1 MKAEELVGEPFKGL
15 FDVAKYLGK
24 SVGSRC
30 DYAIE
35 KIILG
40 KNRDAVRGMITVIR
54 SGKGILVKG
63 KASVQVELTCNRCL
77 TEFLQ
82 PVSFNI
88 EEEVLYQHN
97 MGFATSLFDE
107 ENAIFIKDENMLDIG
122 ELIRQYTLIN
132 LPMKALCKPD
142 CIGNK
147 EVNNYGRS

>member
-1 MKAEELVGEPFKGL
+1 MKAEELIGEPFNGL
-15 FDVAKYLGK
+15 FDIAKLLGQ

-30 DYAIE
+30 EYTIE
-35 KIILG
+35 KILLG
-40 KNRDAVRGMITVIR
+40 ENRNAVRGIITVIR
-54 SGKGILVKG
+54 SGKGILIKG
-63 KASVQVELTCNRCL
+63 EATVQVELTCNRCL
-77 TEFLQ
+77 TDFSQ

-88 EEEVLYQHN
+88 EEEVLYQHS
-97 MGFATSLFDE
+97 MVSDISLLDE
-107 ENAIFIKDENMLDIG
+107 EDAIFIKDKNMLDLG

>member
-1 MKAEELVGEPFKGL
+1 MKAEELIGEPFKGL
-15 FDVAKYLGK
+15 FDVAKFLGQ
-24 SVGSRC
+24 SIGSKC

-35 KIILG
+35 KIISG
-40 KNRDAVRGMITVIR
+40 ENKDAVRGIITVIR

-63 KASVQVELTCNRCL
+63 EASVQVELTCNRCL
-77 TEFLQ
+77 TDFTYTM
-82 PVSFNI
+82 SFNI
-88 EEEVLYQHN
+88 EEEVLYHHS
-97 MGFATSLFDE
+97 MVSATSLFDE
-107 ENAIFIKDENMLDIG
+107 EDANFIGDENMLDIG